1 MDWQIKTF
9 KDKWIP
15 RKQKMIVQSILTVI
29 KRYNVSTVALKIPY
43 RAEKT
48 TNLSALLRAIQTAFS
63 KQGIPLHQYTLNEL
77 KKNDADNKQL
87 MMAQIVKKYPCLHSL
102 YQKER
107 SNRNHYYLKIFEAL
121 LAADHCQQQLKD
133 NIK

>member
-9 KDKWIP
+9 KDKWMP

-29 KRYNVSTVALKIPY
+29 KRYDVSAIALKIPY
-43 RAEKT
+43 RVEKT
-48 TNLSALLRAIQTAFS
+48 TNLSALLRAIQTALS
-63 KQGIPLHQYTLNEL
+63 KQGIPILQYTLNEL
-77 KKNDADNKQL
+77 KKTSGDNKQL
-87 MMAQIVKKYPCLHSL
+87 MMAQIVKKYPCLYSL

-121 LAADHCQQQLKD
+121 LVADHCQQQLKD